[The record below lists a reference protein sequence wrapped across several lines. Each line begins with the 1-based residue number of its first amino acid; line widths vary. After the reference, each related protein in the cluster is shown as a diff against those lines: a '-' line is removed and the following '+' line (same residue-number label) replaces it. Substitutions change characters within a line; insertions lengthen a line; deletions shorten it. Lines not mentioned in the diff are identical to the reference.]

1 LAVENGKFV
10 EHFFHFQLTFKIAN
24 ILLSIENTRN
34 EYKLFK
40 TDDNEKP
47 INGNLF
53 HTAYRFPPII
63 GNPPST
69 KIVVQ
74 LYSVFSG

>member
-1 LAVENGKFV
+1 LTVENGKFV

-24 ILLSIENTRN
+24 ILLSIENPRN
-34 EYKLFK
+34 KLFK
-40 TDDNEKP
+40 TDDNGKP

-53 HTAYRFPPII
+53 HTAYRFPPIK

-69 KIVVQ
+69 KRVVQ